1 MNRLLLCFCSKVS
14 LLRRMPLVWFATV
27 AGDMATVAG
36 KFAAVAVFIAAVG
49 GKQIRKQNPG

>member
-1 MNRLLLCFCSKVS
+1 
-14 LLRRMPLVWFATV
+14 MPLVSFATV
-27 AGDMATVAG
+27 AGDIATVAG